1 MSVNIA
7 VNSKRPVNLDLRT
20 IKLPVTAWTSIAH
33 RISGIIMFIAIAFML
48 WLLDVSLDSES
59 GFEQAQSILQHP
71 LAKLVTWGV
80 LSALLYHL
88 IAGVRHLVM
97 DAGVGEGLESGK
109 RGSQVVIVISVIVIV
124 LLGVWIW

>member
-1 MSVNIA
+1 M
-7 VNSKRPVNLDLRT
+7 NSKRPVNLDLRT
-20 IKLPVTAWTSIAH
+20 IKLPLTAWTSIAH
-33 RISGIIMFIAIAFML
+33 RVSGIIMFIAVAGLL
-48 WLLDVSLDSES
+48 WLLSVSLDSER
-59 GFEQAQSILQHP
+59 GFEQAQSVLQNP
-71 LAKLVTWGV
+71 LAKLVLWGV

-109 RGSQVVIVISVIVIV
+109 RGSQVVIVLSVIVIV

>member
-20 IKLPVTAWTSIAH
+20 IKLPVTAYSSIAH
-33 RISGIIMFIAIAFML
+33 RISGVVLFIAIAGLLWML
-48 WLLDVSLDSES
+48 DSSLSSES
-59 GFEQAQSILQHP
+59 GFEQVGALLQHP
-71 LAKLVTWGV
+71 LAKLILWGV

-88 IAGVRHLVM
+88 VAGIRHLLM
-97 DAGVGEGLESGK
+97 DAGIGEGLESGLLGAK
-109 RGSQVVIVISVIVIV
+109 IVLILSAVLIV

>member
-20 IKLPVTAWTSIAH
+20 IKLPVTAYTSIAH
-33 RISGIIMFIAIAFML
+33 RISGVILFIAIAGLLWML
-48 WLLDVSLDSES
+48 STSLSSES
-59 GFEQAQSILQHP
+59 GFEQVKACLQNP
-71 LAKLVTWGV
+71 FAKLVLWGV

-88 IAGVRHLVM
+88 VAGIRHLVM
-97 DAGVGEGLESGK
+97 DAGIGESLEGG
-109 RGSQVVIVISVIVIV
+109 RLGSKLVIVIAVVLIV

>member
-33 RISGIIMFIAIAFML
+33 RISGIIMFVAIAFML
-48 WLLDVSLDSES
+48 WTFDMSLDSER
-59 GFEQAQSILQHP
+59 GFEQVQSILQHP
-71 LAKLVTWGV
+71 FVKLLTWGV

>member
-33 RISGIIMFIAIAFML
+33 RISGVIMFAAIAFML
-48 WLLDVSLDSES
+48 WLLDISLDSER
-59 GFEQAQSILQHP
+59 GFEQALSILQHP
-71 LAKLVTWGV
+71 FAKLVTWGV

>member
-1 MSVNIA
+1 MN
-7 VNSKRPVNLDLRT
+7 
-20 IKLPVTAWTSIAH
+20 
-33 RISGIIMFIAIAFML
+33 
-48 WLLDVSLDSES
+48 VSLDSER
-59 GFEQAQSILQHP
+59 GFEQAQAVLQNP
-71 LAKLVTWGV
+71 LAKLVLWGV

-109 RGSQVVIVISVIVIV
+109 RGSQVVIVLSVIVIV

>member
-20 IKLPVTAWTSIAH
+20 IKLPVTAYTSIAH
-33 RISGIIMFIAIAFML
+33 RISGIILFIAIAGLLWML
-48 WLLDVSLDSES
+48 DSSLSSES
-59 GFEQAQSILQHP
+59 GFEQVQDVLQNP
-71 LAKLVTWGV
+71 IVKFITWGV

-88 IAGVRHLVM
+88 VAGVRHLVM

-109 RGSQVVIVISVIVIV
+109 RGAQAIIVIAAVLIV

>member
-1 MSVNIA
+1 MKKA

-33 RISGIIMFIAIAFML
+33 RVSGIIMFIAVAGLL
-48 WLLDVSLDSES
+48 WLLSVSLDSER
-59 GFEQAQSILQHP
+59 GFEQAQSVLQNP
-71 LAKLVTWGV
+71 LAKLVLWGI

>member
-1 MSVNIA
+1 MSVKKA

-33 RISGIIMFIAIAFML
+33 RVSGIIMFIAVAGLL
-48 WLLDVSLDSES
+48 WLLSVSLDSER
-59 GFEQAQSILQHP
+59 GFEQAQSVLQNP
-71 LAKLVTWGV
+71 LAKLVLWGI

>member
-1 MSVNIA
+1 
-7 VNSKRPVNLDLRT
+7 
-20 IKLPVTAWTSIAH
+20 
-33 RISGIIMFIAIAFML
+33 MFAAIAFML
-48 WLLDVSLDSES
+48 WLLDISLDSER
-59 GFEQAQSILQHP
+59 GFEQALSILQHP
-71 LAKLVTWGV
+71 FAKLVTWGV

>member
-1 MSVNIA
+1 MSVKKA

-20 IKLPVTAWTSIAH
+20 IKLPLTAWTSIAH
-33 RISGIIMFIAIAFML
+33 RVSGIIMFIAVAGLL
-48 WLLDVSLDSES
+48 WLLSVSLDSER
-59 GFEQAQSILQHP
+59 GFEQAQSVLQNP
-71 LAKLVTWGV
+71 LAKLVLWGV

-109 RGSQVVIVISVIVIV
+109 RGSQVVIVLSVIVIV

>member
-33 RISGIIMFIAIAFML
+33 RISGVIMFVAIAFML
-48 WLLDVSLDSES
+48 WLLDISLDSER
-59 GFEQAQSILQHP
+59 GFEQALSILQHP
-71 LAKLVTWGV
+71 FAKLVTWGV